1 MQNWNSKCTTVFPE
15 FRMAIAFKIAFLQT
29 QFGKYPDNNF
39 MFLGPRELPRGQKY
53 RLSTWQTLNVLP
65 HPWLPSQKSKPSGTL
80 TTFLGALSRKF
91 KIGEAYHKE
100 RISKKKVHFSRLHLW
115 ISGHEQHPH
124 PQQYYGHYDHHQQNY
139 APVHHQGYN
148 QQQQWYPQQQGG
160 YQQEYQYRMPAQDQ
174 QHQYHHQMYD
184 QLPMQQPAQ
193 HPHSGDSNFNS
204 QFSDFVKG
212 GFHGFLLLI
221 KLMPM
226 T

>member
-1 MQNWNSKCTTVFPE
+1 MNAPFSK
-15 FRMAIAFKIAFLQT
+15 
-29 QFGKYPDNNF
+29 
-39 MFLGPRELPRGQKY
+39 
-53 RLSTWQTLNVLP
+53 
-65 HPWLPSQKSKPSGTL
+65 
-80 TTFLGALSRKF
+80 
-91 KIGEAYHKE
+91 
-100 RISKKKVHFSRLHLW
+100 LHVW

-204 QFSDFVKG
+204 QFSDSVKG
-212 GFHGFLLLI
+212 GFHGFLGTCQFLEKLNGTHKKENFSKFLLLLENQARWNVTKDTEAPYDKLYI
-221 KLMPM
+221 KEPVN
-226 T
+226 